1 MWDVSPILVPLL
13 KSHKAHP
20 RPVKL
25 ISFAEARVAVRL
37 TRMSGATRKDAPG
50 METILLVD
58 DDESIRALVRESLEQ
73 QGYTVLEACVNSE
86 ALLMARRHKGPIHL
100 MVADVMMPGI
110 NGRELASMVTSSR
123 PHMKVLYISGYPLEI
138 VREKLRDPDM
148 ANFLQ
153 KPFSIEA
160 LVRKVRELLQTN
172 PQS

>member
-1 MWDVSPILVPLL
+1 
-13 KSHKAHP
+13 
-20 RPVKL
+20 
-25 ISFAEARVAVRL
+25 VAVRL
-37 TRMSGATRKDAPG
+37 TPMSGTTRKADPG

-58 DDESIRALVRESLEQ
+58 DDESVRALLRESLEQ
-73 QGYTVLEACVNSE
+73 QGYTVLEARVNSE
-86 ALLMARRHKGPIHL
+86 ALLMARRHEGPIHL

-153 KPFSIEA
+153 KPFPIEA
-160 LVRKVRELLQTN
+160 FVRKVRELLQTN

>member
-1 MWDVSPILVPLL
+1 
-13 KSHKAHP
+13 
-20 RPVKL
+20 
-25 ISFAEARVAVRL
+25 
-37 TRMSGATRKDAPG
+37 MSGATRETNAA

-58 DDESIRALVRESLEQ
+58 DDESVRALVRESLEQ
-73 QGYTVLEACVNSE
+73 QGYTVLEARFNSE
-86 ALLMARRHKGPIHL
+86 ALLIARRHEGPIHV

-110 NGRELASMVTSSR
+110 NGRELAYMLTSSR

-153 KPFSIEA
+153 KPFRIEV
-160 LVRKVRELLQTN
+160 LVSKVRELLKIN